1 MPLMKQITLFLLF
14 FLLLTGCNK
23 RLDISLQEKN
33 EGIDLVKTSFFALP
47 DFDKQNYVEF
57 LDDFI
62 NNCKSAKSQKIYK
75 RLCTDALHV
84 RDPKSF
90 LLENFTPYRIRD
102 KKGNSEGLLTAY
114 YEAQIHASLQKS
126 DRYRYPI
133 YETPRDLVVVDL
145 SAIYPELQHYRL
157 RGKMQNDRIVPYYSR
172 KESKFYD
179 LNASVLCYC
188 DSKIDRFFLEVQGS
202 GKVILDDNS
211 TMYIGYDNQNGHKYR
226 SIGKY
231 LVQKGEIPLAD
242 ISLQSIRKWLKEH
255 PARIDEVLN
264 YNQSLIFFAKRDQSA
279 TGALGLQLRKKSSIA
294 VDKKYIPLGNM
305 LYLSSKLGNR
315 KFNKVVFAQD
325 TGGAIKG
332 PLRVD
337 LFLGSGDDAL
347 KIAGRVKSPLK
358 LWFLMPNKKEAKK

>member
-1 MPLMKQITLFLLF
+1 MKQITLFFLF
-14 FLLLTGCNK
+14 FLLLTGCKKELNISSKEQNK
-23 RLDISLQEKN
+23 
-33 EGIDLVKTSFFALP
+33 GIKLVKTSFLTLP
-47 DFDKQNYVEF
+47 DFDKQNYAEF
-57 LDDFI
+57 LDNFI
-62 NNCKSAKSQKIYK
+62 HNCKSTKSQKIYK
-75 RLCTDALHV
+75 RLCRDALHV
-84 RDPKSF
+84 RDPKRF
-90 LLENFTPYRIRD
+90 LLENFTPYRISD
-102 KKGNSEGLLTAY
+102 KKGSSEGLLTAY

-126 DRYRYPI
+126 DRYKYPI

-145 SAIYPELQHYRL
+145 STIYPELQYYRL
-157 RGKMQNDRIVPYYSR
+157 RGRMQNNRIVPYYSR
-172 KESKFYD
+172 KEAKVHG

-188 DSKIDRFFLEVQGS
+188 DSKIERFFLEVQGS

-226 SIGKY
+226 SIGNY

-242 ISLQSIRKWLKEH
+242 ISLESIQKWLKDH
-255 PARIDEVLN
+255 PTRIDEVLN
-264 YNQSLIFFAKRDQSA
+264 YNKSLIFFAKRDQGA

-294 VDKKYIPLGNM
+294 VDRKYIPLGNM
-305 LYLSSKLGNR
+305 LYLSSQLGNK
-315 KFNKVVFAQD
+315 KFNSVVFAQD

-358 LWFLMPNKKEAKK
+358 LWLLVPNEKEAKK